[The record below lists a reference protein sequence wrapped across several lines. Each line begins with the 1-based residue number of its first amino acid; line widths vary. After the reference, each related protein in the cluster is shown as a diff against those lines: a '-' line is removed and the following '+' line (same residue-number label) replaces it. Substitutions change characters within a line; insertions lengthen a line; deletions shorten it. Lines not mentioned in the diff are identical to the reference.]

1 MWARALRALRETCE
15 TWVHARAPEE
25 TLAITGAAPL
35 SLERNLRR
43 WARQRRASPIIIGG
57 PAARRRK
64 RLRDATTTWHSM
76 GNVARGLLVLTR
88 RTHCAPRPHH
98 LAYGADSGGTNQ
110 GAFTMRPE
118 PTYLAV
124 VALRCCCRHFYLGY
138 RRGNAALYNY
148 PAPCRRGH
156 LPRQQGRAFRAPSLS
171 LTFNLRTAC

>member
-1 MWARALRALRETCE
+1 M
-15 TWVHARAPEE
+15 HARAPEE
-25 TLAITGAAPL
+25 TLATTGATPL
-35 SLERNLRR
+35 RLERNLRR
-43 WARQRRASPIIIGG
+43 WAPQRRASPRIIGG

-76 GNVARGLLVLTR
+76 GNAARGLLVLTR
-88 RTHCAPRPHH
+88 RTHCASRPHY

-110 GAFTMRPE
+110 GAFTMHPK

-124 VALRCCCRHFYLGY
+124 VALRCCCGHFYLNY
-138 RRGNAALYNY
+138 RRGNAGPYNY

-156 LPRQQGRAFRAPSLS
+156 LPRQQGRAPCAPNLG